1 MGSAP
6 HLEAF
11 LDAARYFIGLKE
23 IGSTNKFSKSDPR
36 GAELLSLAGN
46 PGYVGPWCAMTVSA
60 CVTKAGAQDI
70 IKRSA
75 STSQIMQGTVA
86 LGGTAIAGPYINGG
100 APVIPQ
106 AGDIITF
113 ADSSYNGLSHGC
125 HIGIVEYVDD
135 SKVHTIEGNASN
147 QCKQKEYNFD
157 YAKINAYIRPDWAR
171 LGDVV
176 GGDTT
181 TVQQVT
187 YAPLYNS
194 RNDRHDMTIRQVGY
208 LNGDYDLTNNGTG
221 IAISVINYTSVL
233 GDLYDMFAPAFATN
247 VVIDTSQLS
256 GADKVAVDYFI
267 GMEYSASSACA
278 LVGCLAAYSHLNT
291 EFKQKFGNIYLYGIG
306 AWEYEKMG
314 ILRGRSETA
323 WNTDL
328 SAQLEYVNYDL
339 YNNYHQLLGAIKS
352 QPLNE
357 ASVAHA
363 VELII
368 KAYNPYHNTNEDARR
383 ARDYAVGVYSR
394 LVITQGQVIGDTTV
408 LRDMNGNELSA
419 QYSVT
424 IPSIPQTGIID
435 DYTSYSHWYSKWNKS
450 SPQRKL
456 AVLWGEQGFP
466 CDKGIATIGGYY
478 CCAVRPK
485 FGRCGEVIV
494 VTLEDGTTF
503 NGIICDEKG
512 EDAGSE
518 WGHVKSGGNIS
529 LIEWERVKTVD
540 GKVITSGTTA
550 AGVDPKGYTDV
561 WYGKKVVNITNYG
574 KYINVGWG

>member
-36 GAELLSLAGN
+36 GAELLALGGN

-70 IKRSA
+70 ITKSA
-75 STSQIMQGTVA
+75 STSAIMQGTVA

-100 APVIPQ
+100 VGVVPQ
-106 AGDIITF
+106 PGDIITF
-113 ADSSYNGLSHGC
+113 ADSTYHGLSHGC
-125 HIGIVEYVDD
+125 HIGIVEFVDE

-147 QCKQKEYNFD
+147 QCKQKEYSFD
-157 YAKINAYIRPDWAR
+157 YNKINAYIRPDWAR

-181 TVQQVT
+181 TVEQVT

-247 VVIDTSQLS
+247 ITIDTSQLA
-256 GADKVAVDYFI
+256 GVEKVAVEYFI
-267 GMEYSASSACA
+267 SMEYSASSACA
-278 LVGCLAAYSHLNT
+278 LTGCLAVYSHLNT
-291 EFKQKFGNIYLYGIG
+291 EMKYKVNGTYLYGIAG
-306 AWEYEKMG
+306 WEYDKLG
-314 ILRGRSETA
+314 ILRGRSDSN

-328 SAQLEYVNYDL
+328 SAQLEYLHYDL
-339 YNNYHQLLGAIKS
+339 YNNYQTLLGAIKS

-357 ASVAHA
+357 ASVSHA
-363 VELII
+363 VELIMRS
-368 KAYNPYHNTNEDARR
+368 YNKYFNSAEDARK
-383 ARDYAVGVYSR
+383 AREFAVTSYNK
-394 LVITQGQVIGDTTV
+394 LIITQGQVIGDTSV
-408 LRDMNGNELSA
+408 LHDMNGNELSA

-518 WGHVKSGGNIS
+518 WGHVKGGGNIS
-529 LIEWERVKTVD
+529 LIEWERVKTVG

>member
-36 GAELLSLAGN
+36 GAELLTLGGN
-46 PGYVGPWCAMTVSA
+46 SGYVGPWCAMTVSA
-60 CVTKAGAQDI
+60 CVTKAEAQDI
-70 IKRSA
+70 IARSA

-86 LGGTAIAGPYINGG
+86 RGGTAIPGPYINGG

-106 AGDIITF
+106 PGDIITF
-113 ADSSYNGLSHGC
+113 ADSTYHGLSHGC

-147 QCKQKEYNFD
+147 QCKQKEYSFD
-157 YAKINAYIRPDWAR
+157 YSKINAYIRPDWAR

-176 GGDTT
+176 GGETNT
-181 TVQQVT
+181 QQVT

-208 LNGDYDLTNNGTG
+208 LNGNYELTNTGTG

-247 VVIDTSQLS
+247 VTIDTSQLT
-256 GADKVAVDYFI
+256 GVDKAAVDYFI
-267 GMEYSASSACA
+267 SMDYSASSACA
-278 LVGCLAAYSHLNT
+278 LVGCLDAYSHLNT

-306 AWEYEKMG
+306 AWEYDKMG

-328 SAQLEYVNYDL
+328 SSQLEYVHYDL
-339 YNNYHQLLGAIKS
+339 YNNYPVLLGAIKS

-357 ASVAHA
+357 ASVSHA

-368 KAYNPYHNTNEDARR
+368 KAYNSYINSNEVAHR
-383 ARDYAVGVYSR
+383 ARDYAIGVYSR
-394 LVITQGQVIGDTTV
+394 LVITQGQTIGDTTV
-408 LRDMNGNELSA
+408 LRDVNGNELTA
-419 QYSVT
+419 QYSVS
-424 IPSIPQTGIID
+424 IPGIPQTGIID
-435 DYTSYSHWYSKWNKS
+435 DYTNYSHWYSKWNKR
-450 SPQRKL
+450 SPQKKL
-456 AVLWGEQGFP
+456 ANLWGEQGFP

-485 FGRCGEVIV
+485 FGRCGELIV
-494 VTLEDGTTF
+494 VTLEDNTTF
-503 NGIICDEKG
+503 TGIICDEKG

-518 WGHVKSGGNIS
+518 WGHVKGGGNIS

-540 GKVITSGTTA
+540 GKVITTGTTA
-550 AGVDPKGYTDV
+550 AGVDPKGYTDI
-561 WYGKKVVNITNYG
+561 WYGKKVNNITNYG
-574 KYINVGWG
+574 KYINVGWS